1 MINKLNK
8 KNCRRYSTTGNG
20 QRTTDK
26 KIEGYHLVKKPTPS
40 IGRIIL
46 TLAFIGVVTFNF
58 FTAAAATPKRIA
70 LLPFKINSDKDLSF
84 LKDGIFDMLTSRLS
98 KEDQVEVLGRAQV
111 EEAIHSAA
119 PSGVI
124 NESAA
129 RAIGTRLNADFVLF
143 GSLTVLGNNVS
154 IDAKMLDVSGSKPT
168 MTFFDQSQDLGAVIT
183 KINLIAADIN
193 DKVFGRTQA
202 AAATETPAAGA
213 ATATAAGQPQ
223 PPPKS
228 DIHAHP
234 EKVLQEDGFI
244 AHEKAEGIANP
255 TTLAGVAEETH
266 SQFWKSANFNH
277 LINGV
282 ALGDV
287 DGDGKIE
294 TVTIAPHAVIIFRS
308 EGRAFRKIAEIEES
322 TSKNLIGVDCADINE
337 NGFAEIFVTSLNA
350 DHSVVNSYV
359 LEFDGKNFIKTISDS
374 HYYYRVSNT
383 PNRGK
388 ILLGQRPRTGKPS
401 AGAISEMKWQ
411 NHEYVPGEPIKTP
424 RDTNLLGFAIGD
436 VLNNGQE
443 TVVAYKDDDNI
454 QVIDF
459 SGDVQWDNRE
469 HFGGSMLYASIPL
482 DYRGQVQNKW
492 YYPLRLVVWYNQAKK
507 ESEVIAAQNFDSAFN
522 KFQEFRYFTKT
533 HIAGFTW
540 DGVGLGPSWKTRE
553 LTGYIQD
560 IAVSDFDNDGQDELV
575 AALVL
580 KEGRIA
586 LTDSKSTII
595 GYELTSPQKPGA
607 QQ

>member
-1 MINKLNK
+1 LKVLKYPKL
-8 KNCRRYSTTGNG
+8 YLLTA
-20 QRTTDK
+20 
-26 KIEGYHLVKKPTPS
+26 YLLPLVVLS
-40 IGRIIL
+40 
-46 TLAFIGVVTFNF
+46 FNF
-58 FTAAAATPKRIA
+58 SFAATPKRIA

-111 EEAIHSAA
+111 EEAIQSAA

-129 RAIGTRLNADFVLF
+129 RSIGTRLNADFVLF
-143 GSLTVLGNNVS
+143 GSLTVLGNSVS

-193 DKVFGRTQA
+193 EKVFGRTQS

-213 ATATAAGQPQ
+213 PVAAPAPASRPQ
-223 PPPKS
+223 STPKL
-228 DIHAHP
+228 DIHSHP
-234 EKVLQEDGFI
+234 EKVLEEDGFI

-255 TTLAGVAEETH
+255 SPLEGVARET
-266 SQFWKSANFNH
+266 QTKFWKSANFNH
-277 LINGV
+277 LINGI

-308 EGRAFRKIAEIEES
+308 ESGAFRKIAEIEEG
-322 TSKNLIGVDCADINE
+322 TNDNLIGVDCADVNE

-359 LEFDGKNFIKTISDS
+359 LEFDGKNFTKIVSGS
-374 HYYYRVSNT
+374 RYYYRVVNT
-383 PNRGK
+383 LNRGK
-388 ILLGQRPRTGKPS
+388 ILLGQRPKTGKPS
-401 AGAISEMKWQ
+401 AGAISEMKWE
-411 NHEYVPGEPIKTP
+411 NHEYVPTEPINTP
-424 RDTNLLGFAIGD
+424 HDTNLLGFTIGD

-443 TVVAYKDDDNI
+443 TAVAYQEDDRI
-454 QVIDF
+454 QVIAA
-459 SGDVQWDNRE
+459 SGETQWDNRE
-469 HFGGSMLYASIPL
+469 RFGGSMLYADIPWN
-482 DYRGQVQNKW
+482 YRGQIQNKW
-492 YYPLRLVVWYNQAKK
+492 YYPLRLVVWYNPAKK
-507 ESEVIAAQNFDSAFN
+507 ESEVIAVQNFDSAFN

-560 IAVSDFDNDGQDELV
+560 FTVGDFDNDGQDELV
-575 AALVL
+575 AALVI
-580 KEGRIA
+580 KEGRVA
-586 LTDSKSTII
+586 LTDSRSTII
-595 GYELTSPQKPGA
+595 GYELTSSQKPGA
-607 QQ
+607 KE